1 MKARPIRRW
10 DLAMGVF
17 ASLIALGGLLLSIA
31 AGNTESIGFGV
42 IDRDTQAALAWVA
55 GAVLVLV
62 FIKIGIRC
70 RRLVAPDCTFNARTI
85 GGSRRR

>member
-1 MKARPIRRW
+1 
-10 DLAMGVF
+10 MGVF

-62 FIKIGIRC
+62 FIKIVIRC
-70 RRLVAPDCTFNARTI
+70 RRLVDPDCTFNARTI
-85 GGSRRR
+85 GGSGRR

>member
-1 MKARPIRRW
+1 
-10 DLAMGVF
+10 MGVF

-42 IDRDTQAALAWVA
+42 IDRHMQAALAWVA
-55 GAVLVLV
+55 GVVLVLV

-70 RRLVAPDCTFNARTI
+70 RGLVAAECTFSARVI
-85 GGSRRR
+85 KSSRRR

>member
-1 MKARPIRRW
+1 
-10 DLAMGVF
+10 MGVF